1 MIQLG
6 RGSCVIFSFEYGIPM
21 KFAKLIKMFL
31 NETYRRVWVV
41 KHLSDMFPIK
51 NGLKQG
57 DDLSPLVFNFV
68 LLYTIRRVQ
77 GYQNDMKLNGT
88 HQVSVNADDV
98 NILGGN
104 LHTVK
109 KNTEALVFASK
120 EMLI

>member
-1 MIQLG
+1 
-6 RGSCVIFSFEYGIPM
+6 M

-31 NETYRRVWVV
+31 NETYSRVWVV

-57 DDLSPLVFNFV
+57 DDLPPLVFNFV

-77 GYQNDMKLNGT
+77 GYQNGMKLNGT

-109 KNTEALVFASK
+109 KNTEALVFVSK
-120 EMLI
+120 EMVI